1 MSIGYGLF
9 GEPLPRCVKVTRS
22 GNVVPYGRFETQM
35 PLPAV
40 TPKQQERELDMHDL
54 VIRRGTVVDGT
65 GAAPRIADVAVD
77 GGRIAAVKSAVGRGR
92 REIEAEG
99 LLVTPGFVDVHTHY
113 DGQAT
118 WDPYLTPSSWHGV
131 TTVVFGNCGV
141 GFAPVRPG
149 AAPYLIN
156 LMEGVEDIPGT
167 VLSEGVSFEWES
179 FPEYMDA
186 LAATPKAV
194 DVGAQV
200 PHGVLRFYVMGERGA
215 DHAALPTEE
224 EIARMGQLLEQA
236 LGAGALGFTTSRTI
250 KHKAKDGRFTPSLS
264 AHEPEL
270 LGLATAMRRA
280 GHGVIEVNS
289 DFGPGEFEVLRAAA
303 EAARR
308 PLSVLLLQVN
318 NAPDLWRETR
328 AQIHAARKAG
338 LNVNGQVGCRPIG
351 LTWGLETS
359 THPFCTH
366 PAWTA
371 MSNLSARER
380 FDRLKR
386 EPGLRRMLVEQRHDD
401 QQTRF
406 VEGALPRTYVMDD
419 AYDYEPDP
427 ANSIAARAGA
437 EGRSVWALAL
447 EAIMAEEGKG
457 LLSHTFEN
465 YTEGSLEVI
474 REMLLDEATIMGLGD
489 GGAHVCT
496 VCDAGSPTFLL
507 AHWARDRTRGER
519 LPLEFLVRKQTR
531 DCALAYGLGDRGVLA
546 PGYKAD
552 INVIDFER
560 LRFLKP
566 EVVYDLPAGG
576 KRLVQ
581 RAQGYRHTFVA
592 GTEILRDDEL
602 TGELPGRLVR

>member
-1 MSIGYGLF
+1 
-9 GEPLPRCVKVTRS
+9 
-22 GNVVPYGRFETQM
+22 
-35 PLPAV
+35 
-40 TPKQQERELDMHDL
+40 MHEL
-54 VIRRGTVVDGT
+54 VIRGGIVVDGT
-65 GAAPRIADVAVD
+65 GAPRRIADVAVD
-77 GGRIAAVKSAVGRGR
+77 TDKIAAVGSDVGRGR
-92 REIEAEG
+92 REIDAEG

-131 TTVVFGNCGV
+131 TTVIFGNCGV

-156 LMEGVEDIPGT
+156 LMEGVEDIPGS
-167 VLSEGVSFEWES
+167 VLAEGVSFEWES
-179 FPEYMDA
+179 FPDYMEA
-186 LAATPKAV
+186 LAAAPKAV
-194 DVGAQV
+194 DIGAQV

-215 DHAALPTEE
+215 DHAALPTEH
-224 EIARMGQLLEQA
+224 EIARMGELLEQA
-236 LGAGALGFTTSRTI
+236 LNAGALGFTTSRTI

-270 LGLATAMRRA
+270 LGLAAAMKRA
-280 GHGVIEVNS
+280 GRGVIEVNS
-289 DFGPGEFEVLRAAA
+289 DFGPGEFEVLRATA
-303 EAARR
+303 EVACR

-318 NAPDLWRETR
+318 NAPNLWRETR

-338 LNVNGQVGCRPIG
+338 LDVNGQVGCRPIG

-359 THPFCTH
+359 TNPFSAH
-366 PAWTA
+366 PAWAA
-371 MSNLSARER
+371 MSTLSARER
-380 FDRLKR
+380 FERLKR
-386 EPGLRRMLVEQRHDD
+386 EPGLRRMLVEHRPDD

-406 VEGALPRTYVMDD
+406 VEAALPRTYVMDD

-427 ANSIAARAGA
+427 LNSIAARADT
-437 EGRSVWALAL
+437 EGRSVWAVAL
-447 EAIMAEEGKG
+447 DAMMAEEGKG

-474 REMLLDEATIMGLGD
+474 REMLVDEATIMGLGD

-507 AHWARDRTRGER
+507 AHWARDRKRGPG

-581 RAQGYRHTFVA
+581 RARGYRHSFVA
-592 GTEILRDDEL
+592 GTEILRNDEL
-602 TGELPGRLVR
+602 TRELPGRLIR